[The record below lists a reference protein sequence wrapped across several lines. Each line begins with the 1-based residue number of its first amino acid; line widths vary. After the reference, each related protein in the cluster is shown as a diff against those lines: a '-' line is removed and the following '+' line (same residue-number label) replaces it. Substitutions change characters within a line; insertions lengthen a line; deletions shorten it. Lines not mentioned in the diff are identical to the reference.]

1 VGQPIF
7 ASVLQALSLG
17 FLKIKPKLP
26 KSGRLRRVDSGL
38 QIGFFEEIT
47 PARAAVF
54 LALAPF
60 EIVESSLG
68 ALRSFDDGNDPTRH
82 VGFLVE
88 PNDRE

>member
-1 VGQPIF
+1 MRR
-7 ASVLQALSLG
+7 VLVLKALGLG
-17 FLKIKPKLP
+17 LLKIKPQLP

-47 PARAAVF
+47 PTRAAVF

-60 EIVESSLG
+60 EIVERFLS
-68 ALRSFDDGNDPTRH
+68 ALRSFDHSNDPTRH

-88 PNDRE
+88 ANDRE